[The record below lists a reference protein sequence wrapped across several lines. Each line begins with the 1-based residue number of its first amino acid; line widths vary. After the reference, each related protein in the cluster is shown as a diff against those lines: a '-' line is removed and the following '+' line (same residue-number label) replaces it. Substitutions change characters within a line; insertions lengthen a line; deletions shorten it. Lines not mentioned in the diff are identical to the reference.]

1 MGSLCEVREERCVFG
16 LSVYTLPKRNI
27 AFVEE
32 PVVIDMLYSQ
42 ASMCLRSR
50 CLEPIAYV
58 HCAHA

>member
-1 MGSLCEVREERCVFG
+1 MRIWIIGF
-16 LSVYTLPKRNI
+16 YLPKRNI

-32 PVVIDMLYSQ
+32 PVVIYMLYSQ

-50 CLEPIAYV
+50 CLEPIAYI